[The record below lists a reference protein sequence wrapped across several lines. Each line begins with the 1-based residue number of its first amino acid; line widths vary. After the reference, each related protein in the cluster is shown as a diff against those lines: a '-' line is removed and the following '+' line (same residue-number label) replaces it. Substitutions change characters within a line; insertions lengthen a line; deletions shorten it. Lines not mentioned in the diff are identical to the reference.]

1 VLKRTVENPLDAHEL
16 LREGLPAKALTALI
30 DHVGILRSAAGFEK
44 AVGMSQRTLHRR
56 KDDADRPLSTE
67 QSGRTWKFAEIVA
80 KAISVFGSQEE
91 AEAWLLRPAT
101 GLNQRSPLELLETT
115 AGAELVEEHLGRME
129 YGVYA

>member
-1 VLKRTVENPLDAHEL
+1 MKRSVESSLDAHEL
-16 LREGLPAKALTALI
+16 LQEGLPAKALTTLV
-30 DHVGILRSAAGFEK
+30 DHVAILRSAADFEK

-56 KDDADRPLSTE
+56 KEDGERPLSVE

-80 KAISVFGSQEE
+80 KATTIFGSQEE

-101 GLNQRSPLELLETT
+101 ALNQRRPLELLTT
-115 AGAELVEEHLGRME
+115 AAGIEVVEDHLGRME